1 MDAIKQPNRN
11 NIYLCRFHIGL
22 SMLYLAIAG
31 FLFGLADGFADFLRM
46 DIGYII
52 VFAVAV
58 VWFFIHLV
66 LAFGAAKKWEISRKI
81 SVGVGVLL
89 FIAVP
94 IGTIIAI
101 FFLPLTDWEKT
112 SDQTDAA

>member
-1 MDAIKQPNRN
+1 MDTMKKSNRN
-11 NIYLCRFHIGL
+11 NIYLSRFHVGL
-22 SMLYLAIAG
+22 SVLYLAIIGILINIAG
-31 FLFGLADGFADFLRM
+31 DFTNLSQIDVR
-46 DIGYII
+46 YKI
-52 VFAVAV
+52 VFVVAV
-58 VWFFIHLV
+58 IWFFLHLV
-66 LAFGAAKKWEISRKI
+66 LALGAIKKWEISRKI

-112 SDQTDAA
+112 SDQVEAS